1 MKENLVKGRAQN
13 PAKWSYRSR
22 GSLLDFSHDPRISS
36 LPFSKTA
43 TTPSLFVYLSF
54 LFPFYSLPSP
64 AFPLMP
70 PPCLLVIISIVS
82 RSY

>member
-43 TTPSLFVYLSF
+43 SLRPLPPSSFISLFFSLFTPYLLPHF
-54 LFPFYSLPSP
+54 HLCPLLAYSS
-64 AFPLMP
+64 
-70 PPCLLVIISIVS
+70 
-82 RSY
+82 